1 MENILKI
8 LTPQAYLQEP
18 GTGPHNQ
25 PDQFSRRPRALS
37 LTAHCNNLVF

>member
-1 MENILKI
+1 MEDILKI
-8 LTPQAYLQEP
+8 LTIMADLQEP

-37 LTAHCNNLVF
+37 PYRPL